1 MPIRL
6 LAVDPRPFDP
16 RVELPLALL
25 LAGAADLFELD
36 CAACRSPK
44 RFCVPRIAPRLEAGA
59 PGAPEAAVCPVT
71 AVLVLVAAPTVELP
85 AAEVDDDD
93 EVLELEV
100 VLEEEDDELA
110 LPTRDFAPPL
120 P

>member
-1 MPIRL
+1 
-6 LAVDPRPFDP
+6 VDPSPFDP
-16 RVELPLALL
+16 RAELPPALFPGV
-25 LAGAADLFELD
+25 AGLFELD
-36 CAACRSPK
+36 WAACRSPK

-85 AAEVDDDD
+85 AAGGAEED
-93 EVLELEV
+93 ELLELEV
-100 VLEEEDDELA
+100 VLEEDELELA
-110 LPTRDFAPPL
+110 LPTSDFAPPL

>member
-1 MPIRL
+1 L
-6 LAVDPRPFDP
+6 LAVEPSPFDP
-16 RVELPLALL
+16 SAELLVAFLL
-25 LAGAADLFELD
+25 PGAPDLFELD
-36 CAACRSPK
+36 CAVCRSPK
-44 RFCVPRIAPRLEAGA
+44 RFCVPRIDPRLEAGA

-85 AAEVDDDD
+85 AAEVDAEDD

-100 VLEEEDDELA
+100 VLDEDDDELELA
-110 LPTRDFAPPL
+110 LPARDFVPPL